1 MKIRLW
7 LVLSLL
13 VSGVTWLYGSRILK
27 PWNDYIGTRDG
38 SLKAQMWDLYPRWVG
53 TRELLL
59 NGRNPYGP
67 EVSHEIQM
75 AFYGHIITQDYRDT
89 SRKIVDEQ
97 RFAYPVYVIFLM
109 APTIYLD
116 FAEIQRWAP
125 TVLALFAALSVPLC
139 LDFLGWHLR
148 GEAIAAI
155 TLFTISSPQIVQGM
169 RHQQLSIVVGLF
181 LIAGAWCLRRSHLLA
196 AGALLAWS
204 TIKPQ
209 MALFPLCFFLIWVI
223 GDWHR
228 RWKLLAGF
236 LATLVALIGV
246 GEWLLPGWIGYF
258 IEGAMAYRHYFP
270 ATSLLRMML
279 GEIFGEL
286 IAAMIVAA
294 LLVLAW
300 RNRRSTADSREF
312 INGFAGFLIG
322 TILVFPLFIPFNQ
335 VLLILPA
342 MLVVQDW
349 KYLSRF
355 SRITFAFCVSWPWIA
370 SSAMLI
376 FPPRLDSPKE
386 WPLLPLLLVSFF
398 PLLLPVA
405 LMSRRRNRI
414 AAQPIIAESQ

>member
-7 LVLSLL
+7 LALSLL
-13 VSGVTWLYGSRILK
+13 VSGVTWLYGSRVLK

-109 APTIYLD
+109 APTIYID
-116 FAEIQRWAP
+116 FAEVQRWAP
-125 TVLALFAALSVPLC
+125 LVLALFAALSVPLC
-139 LDFLGWHLR
+139 LDFLGWQLR
-148 GEAIAAI
+148 SEAIAAI
-155 TLFTISSPQIVQGM
+155 TLFTISCPQILQGM

-181 LIAGAWCLRRSHLLA
+181 LIAGAWCIRKNHLVA

-223 GDWHR
+223 GDWPR

-236 LATLVALIGV
+236 VGTLGALIGL
-246 GEWLLPGWIGYF
+246 GEWLLPGWVGYF
-258 IEGAMAYRHYFP
+258 IEGALAYQKYFP
-270 ATSLLRMML
+270 TTSLLRMML
-279 GEIFGEL
+279 GEVLGEL
-286 IAAMIVAA
+286 MAAVIVAA

-300 RNRRSTADSREF
+300 RNRKSRADSRAF
-312 INGFAGFLIG
+312 INSFAAFLIG
-322 TILVFPLFIPFNQ
+322 TILAFPLFIPFNQ

-342 MLVVQDW
+342 MLVLHDW
-349 KYLSRF
+349 KYLSKF
-355 SRITFAFCVSWPWIA
+355 SRIIFAFCVSWPWIA
-370 SSAMLI
+370 SSVMLI
-376 FPPRLDSPKE
+376 FPPRLDSPNE

-398 PLLLPVA
+398 PLVLPVA
-405 LMSRRRNRI
+405 LMSRRRNM
-414 AAQPIIAESQ
+414 IAESQ